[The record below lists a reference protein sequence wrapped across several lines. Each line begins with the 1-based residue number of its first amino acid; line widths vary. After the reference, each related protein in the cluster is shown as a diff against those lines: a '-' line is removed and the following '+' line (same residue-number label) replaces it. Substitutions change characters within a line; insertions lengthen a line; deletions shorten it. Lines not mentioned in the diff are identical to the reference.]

1 MIIDLKIFIL
11 GKQLDDPSNES
22 LHVKRIQE
30 LLSKD
35 FEDKYIDYTNQSFEE
50 IFDVKTML
58 LDELHK
64 SMNHFSSTQ
73 WEPYSRPLR
82 VETRSQLCPFN
93 E

>member
-73 WEPYSRPLR
+73 
-82 VETRSQLCPFN
+82 
-93 E
+93 